1 MTTTAPP
8 TAPPPAP
15 RRAGRDLERGLV
27 GGVAAGLADHL
38 GLPVLALRIGFVVA
52 TVLGGLGAVLY
63 GAYWLFL
70 PAAPLVDRAGAAP
83 GLAGAARDG
92 RRPRGLLGRPAG
104 RTGDAIVV
112 GVLSV
117 GIVLAVEA
125 VVGRGALVWAVAL
138 VAGGVALLWRQAD
151 EVQRERW
158 VERTERMDPVG
169 MVLGSGGWAA
179 WTRIAL
185 GTALLGAGLVLLGFR
200 DGGIGAAREVVLAVL
215 LGIGGLAVVVGP
227 WVARLV
233 RDLGEERTER
243 IRSQERADVAAH
255 LHDSVLQTLALIQ
268 KNAADAATVARLA
281 RAQERDLRA
290 WLFAEERPGSPG
302 AGRGAAPETLAAAV
316 RAVAA
321 AVEDDHGIE
330 VEVVAVGDA
339 PWSERVQPVVAAVR
353 EAVVNA
359 AKHAGTGRVDVYV
372 EVLGGAVDVF
382 VRDRGAGFDPDDLP
396 ADRHG
401 VRGSIVDRMVRH
413 GGTARIR
420 SAPGEG
426 TEVRVHLPAPDEQ
439 AGQPEQP
446 EQPEQP
452 DQPEQSGQGVGSTGA
467 AGRGVR

>member
-1 MTTTAPP
+1 MTSSAPP
-8 TAPPPAP
+8 LAPPPAPPLEPPLEP

-38 GLPVLALRIGFVVA
+38 GLPVLGLRIGFVVA

-70 PAAPLVDRAGAAP
+70 PAAPLGGQPDAAP
-83 GLAGAARDG
+83 GLAGATRDG

-112 GVLSV
+112 GVLSI
-117 GIVLAVEA
+117 GLVLAVEA
-125 VVGRGALVWAVAL
+125 VVGRGALVWALAL
-138 VAGGVALLWRQAD
+138 VAGGVALLWRQSD

-158 VERTERMDPVG
+158 IERTERMDPVG

-185 GTALLGAGLVLLGFR
+185 GAVLLASGLVLLGFR

-233 RDLGEERTER
+233 RDLGAERSER

-268 KNAADAATVARLA
+268 KNAGDAATVARLA

-302 AGRGAAPETLAAAV
+302 AGTGAAPETLAAAV

-330 VEVVAVGDA
+330 VEVVAVGDT
-339 PWSERVQPVVAAVR
+339 PWAERVQPVVAAVR

-396 ADRHG
+396 LDRHG

-426 TEVRVHLPAPDEQ
+426 TEVRVHLPASSEQ
-439 AGQPEQP
+439 AQQV
-446 EQPEQP
+446 
-452 DQPEQSGQGVGSTGA
+452 DQAQAGVGGTDA
-467 AGRGVR
+467 AGRGAQ